1 LAPEIVGTFHRN
13 VAKEKRT
20 IEFFSIGEPL
30 FEEIIKSFSE
40 QFAGR
45 TYAISFHSSKIGS
58 SWSGFEV
65 SYFAEPNLS
74 EIENNIGMV
83 NRAQEIFSTPKESL
97 YFDVNGKLSD
107 KLDFLKDLKYELCD
121 FKNNDWKDLSSDELD
136 GYFQDQESS
145 WESVLKVIQKESQI
159 EAHRFFNELIG
170 DEILY
175 KTQSIDEDIRVVR
188 QINAK
193 ERKEEIEEWI
203 KLKDSIS
210 QWKVRLDSIGFWSIN

>member
-1 LAPEIVGTFHRN
+1 
-13 VAKEKRT
+13 
-20 IEFFSIGEPL
+20 
-30 FEEIIKSFSE
+30 
-40 QFAGR
+40 
-45 TYAISFHSSKIGS
+45 
-58 SWSGFEV
+58 
-65 SYFAEPNLS
+65 
-74 EIENNIGMV
+74 M
-83 NRAQEIFSTPKESL
+83 ST
-97 YFDVNGKLSD
+97 
-107 KLDFLKDLKYELCD
+107 DFLKDLKYELCD

-203 KLKDSIS
+203 KLKNSIS